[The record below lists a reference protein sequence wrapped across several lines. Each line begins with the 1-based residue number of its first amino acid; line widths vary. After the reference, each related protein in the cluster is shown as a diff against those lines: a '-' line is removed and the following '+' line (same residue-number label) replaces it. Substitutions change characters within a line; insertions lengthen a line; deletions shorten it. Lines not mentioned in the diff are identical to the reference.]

1 VSFVVTLA
9 DAADAGTVGGK
20 AASLGELARA
30 GVSVPPG
37 FAVTTEAFT
46 AAMEVIDAD
55 GALRAGIEGLP
66 AGDVAEIARVA
77 GRFRGIVAR
86 SPLPSEVAAAIE
98 AGYAALGGTPGVA
111 DVADVAVRS
120 SATVEDSADASFAG
134 LQDTYL
140 GVSGVADVADVA
152 VRSSATVEDSADAS
166 FAGLQ
171 DTYLGV
177 SGAGSVL
184 EHVRRCL
191 ASMYNDES
199 VAYRRRLGLPEAGVA
214 MAVVVQRMV
223 APRAAGVMFTRSPVT
238 GDRSVVAIEGT
249 WGLGSAL
256 VSGDVTPDSW
266 VISKITGEITARRVS
281 PKGKMHGY
289 LPGGAASPS
298 PSPESPADPDER
310 AEVMGRVTVLD
321 TPADLREAPCL
332 TDEEIRALAAVA
344 RRVEGHYGVPQDIE
358 WAVLDAP
365 FADAAVRDAPVA
377 DAPAPGAPA
386 DSPAPGAPAESRVV
400 LLQSRPE
407 TVWAARDA
415 KPAGAPA
422 ESRVVLLQSRP
433 ETVWAARDAKPAG
446 APRARAAD
454 HVLALFGK
462 PL

>member
-1 VSFVVTLA
+1 MSFVVTLA

-30 GVSVPPG
+30 GVAVPSG

-46 AAMEVIDAD
+46 GAMEVIDPD

-77 GRFRGIVAR
+77 GRFRGIVAGA
-86 SPLPSEVAAAIE
+86 PLPPEVAAAIE
-98 AGYAALGGTPGVA
+98 AGYAALGGTPNVAGVGN
-111 DVADVAVRS
+111 VAGGNV
-120 SATVEDSADASFAG
+120 AG
-134 LQDTYL
+134 LD
-140 GVSGVADVADVA
+140 DVA

-177 SGAGSVL
+177 SGAASVL
-184 EHVRRCL
+184 EHVRRCW

-281 PKGKMHGY
+281 PKVKMHGY
-289 LPGGAASPS
+289 LPDGGAASPS

-310 AEVMGRVTVLD
+310 ADVMGRVTVLD

-344 RRVEGHYGVPQDIE
+344 RRVEAHYGAPQDIE

-365 FADAAVRDAPVA
+365 FADARAS
-377 DAPAPGAPA
+377 DAPADARASDAPA
-386 DSPAPGAPAESRVV
+386 DSPVPDAPAESRVV

-415 KPAGAPA
+415 KPAGAP
-422 ESRVVLLQSRP
+422 
-433 ETVWAARDAKPAG
+433 K
-446 APRARAAD
+446 ARAAD